1 MQHYRR
7 YRRSSQLLVWA
18 LVALLITL
26 AFIITQPAMLSWVL
40 SSPLMVVDEF
50 TWGISIAGVAALL
63 LMVWCAVVF
72 SLLALAT
79 LVCAAA
85 AVIMLISG
93 ANLLW
98 PLALILLALWGFNRA
113 LQQS

>member
-26 AFIITQPAMLSWVL
+26 AFIITQPSMLSWVL
-40 SSPLMVVDEF
+40 SSPLMVVDENA
-50 TWGISIAGVAALL
+50 WGMSIAAVTVLL
-63 LMVWCAVVF
+63 LLVWLTVMF
-72 SLLALAT
+72 SLLAVAT

-85 AVIMLISG
+85 ALVMLLSG
-93 ANLLW
+93 VSLLW
-98 PLALILLALWGFNRA
+98 PVLLMLLALWGFNRA

>member
-50 TWGISIAGVAALL
+50 TWGLSIAGVAALL

-85 AVIMLISG
+85 AVS